1 MKKRGKINISV
12 IILIIVILI
21 ALSHITISLIFPTS
35 KTLDLAEGEAKSITG
50 KISLSPEKLK
60 DKYITLPPGSKL
72 IIAGEWLA
80 VILIIII
87 ILIKGKQ
94 KFSKEMKVNKE
105 LTTQKSKIKYH
116 KSKPETDLDILY
128 KILKE
133 KKSLRMSAISEIF
146 KINKDIAMNWCK
158 ILEEG
163 NLATI
168 HYPTVGS
175 PKIIINEENKEKG
188 ENEENKE

>member
-12 IILIIVILI
+12 VVLVIVILI
-21 ALSHITISLIFPTS
+21 ALSHITISLIFPIS

-50 KISLSPEKLK
+50 KASLDSGIKNNYISLS
-60 DKYITLPPGSKL
+60 TGSKL

-80 VILIIII
+80 VIIIVII

-94 KFSKEMKVNKE
+94 KFSKEMKINKE

-188 ENEENKE
+188 EDEKKKE